1 MKKITMMIA
10 IVLFVFSL
18 SACGSKGTNP
28 HTLTYE
34 IDNIHDVVLSYDE
47 EDITFFESPDDTLII
62 KEYMTEADSKYYAK
76 VDIDQGYI
84 HVSEGGKPLFG
95 SFSRH
100 IEVYFPK
107 TYTGSLTVTSTNGNV
122 DFSEVDIEVTSLRI
136 DCSSGKVRIRNAYAD
151 TINLSSTSGTL
162 DIGHLEGKEVYISTT
177 SGKVV
182 CDEISGN
189 VTYVSTSGDIEIE
202 SAVGAGSYKA
212 ENSGILDIT
221 YTDVAG
227 DLYLYNKNGD
237 VEVTLP
243 EDLSFRFE
251 AVTKNGSVST
261 PFESV
266 LSMKDDTVMGTVGGN
281 PSITV
286 KTETRNG
293 NIKVEMREDSN
304 ERG

>member
-1 MKKITMMIA
+1 MEDIKMKKITMMIA
-10 IVLFVFSL
+10 IVLFVFAL

-34 IDNIHDVVLSYDE
+34 IDNIHDVVISYDE

-62 KEYMTEADSKYYAK
+62 KEYMTDADSKYYAK
-76 VDIDQGYI
+76 VDMDHGYL

-100 IEVYFPK
+100 IEVYLPEI
-107 TYTGSLTVTSTNGNV
+107 YTGSLKVTSTNGNV
-122 DFSEVDIEVTSLRI
+122 DFSEVNLEVTSLCI
-136 DCSSGKVRIRNAYAD
+136 DCSSGKVRIGNAYAD

-162 DIGHLEGKEVYISTT
+162 DIVRLEGKEIDISTT
-177 SGKVV
+177 SGEVV

-189 VTYVSTSGDIEIE
+189 VTYVSTSGDIEIK
-202 SAVGAGSYKA
+202 SAVGEGSYKA

-221 YTDVAG
+221 YTDVEG
-227 DLYLYNKNGD
+227 DLYLYNKNDD
-237 VEVTLP
+237 VELTLP
-243 EDLSFRFE
+243 KDLNFRFE

-266 LSMKDDTVMGTVGGN
+266 LSMKDDTVMGTVGDN
-281 PSITV
+281 PGIIV

-293 NIKVEMREDSN
+293 NIKVEQ
-304 ERG
+304 

>member
-34 IDNIHDVVLSYDE
+34 IDNIHDVVLSYDD

-202 SAVGAGSYKA
+202 SAVGAGSYKT

-237 VEVTLP
+237 VELTLP

-266 LSMKDDTVMGTVGGN
+266 LSMKNDTVTGTVGGN

-286 KTETRNG
+286 KTETKNG
-293 NIKVEMREDSN
+293 NIKVEQ
-304 ERG
+304 

>member
-34 IDNIHDVVLSYDE
+34 IDNIHDVVLSYDD

-62 KEYMTEADSKYYAK
+62 KEYMTDADSKYYAK

-227 DLYLYNKNGD
+227 NLYLYNKNGD

-266 LSMKDDTVMGTVGGN
+266 LSMKNDTVMGTVGGN

-286 KTETRNG
+286 KTETKNG
-293 NIKVEMREDSN
+293 NIKVEQ
-304 ERG
+304 

>member
-34 IDNIHDVVLSYDE
+34 IDNIHDVVLSYDD

-62 KEYMTEADSKYYAK
+62 KEYMTDADSKYYAK

-202 SAVGAGSYKA
+202 SAVGAGSYKT

-237 VEVTLP
+237 VELTLP

-266 LSMKDDTVMGTVGGN
+266 LSMKNDTVTGTVGGN

-286 KTETRNG
+286 KTETKNG
-293 NIKVEMREDSN
+293 NIKVEQ
-304 ERG
+304 

>member
-1 MKKITMMIA
+1 MEDIIMKKITMMIA

-34 IDNIHDVVLSYDE
+34 IDNIHDVVLSYDD

-62 KEYMTEADSKYYAK
+62 KEYMTDADSKYYAK

-227 DLYLYNKNGD
+227 NLYLYNKNGD

-266 LSMKDDTVMGTVGGN
+266 LSMKNDTVMGTVGGN

-286 KTETRNG
+286 KTETKNG
-293 NIKVEMREDSN
+293 NIKVEQ
-304 ERG
+304 

>member
-62 KEYMTEADSKYYAK
+62 KEYMTDADSKYYAK

-151 TINLSSTSGTL
+151 TINLSSTRGTL
-162 DIGHLEGKEVYISTT
+162 DIGHLEGKEIDISTI
-177 SGKVV
+177 SGEVV
-182 CDEISGN
+182 CVEISGN
-189 VTYVSTSGDIEIE
+189 VTYVSTSGDIEIK

-221 YTDVAG
+221 YTDVEG
-227 DLYLYNKNGD
+227 DLYLYNKNDD
-237 VEVTLP
+237 VELTLP

-251 AVTKNGSVST
+251 AVTRNGSVST

-266 LSMKDDTVMGTVGGN
+266 LSMKNDTVMGTVGGN

-293 NIKVEMREDSN
+293 NIKVEMRGDSN
-304 ERG
+304 ERR